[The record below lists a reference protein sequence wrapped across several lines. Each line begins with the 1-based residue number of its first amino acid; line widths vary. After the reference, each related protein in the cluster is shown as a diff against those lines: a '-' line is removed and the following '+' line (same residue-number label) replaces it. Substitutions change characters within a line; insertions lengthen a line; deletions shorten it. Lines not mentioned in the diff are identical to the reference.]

1 MKRRAMA
8 DKTKRKKK
16 QAALAEAAAGSFEAQ
31 RESIYRALRTQSPDG
46 PHWRGPCS
54 RALLQSSGDR

>member
-16 QAALAEAAAGSFEAQ
+16 QAALAEAAAGSFEG
-31 RESIYRALRTQSPDG
+31 SIPTKVRDAT
-46 PHWRGPCS
+46 
-54 RALLQSSGDR
+54 